1 LFRKFDSASKRIND
15 EKEYAMKSLNM
26 TIAIVGIVLVVG
38 GCSRATI
45 SPNWGVAYQEMR
57 AKQVLDPAAGE
68 NLAPVEGQD
77 GKVNATAMETY
88 RQGFEKPDVDLGR
101 SMVSSGVKTQ

>member
-1 LFRKFDSASKRIND
+1 
-15 EKEYAMKSLNM
+15 MKTLNVA
-26 TIAIVGIVLVVG
+26 IAVVGIALSVG
-38 GCSRATI
+38 ACSRATI

-68 NLAPVEGQD
+68 RLDPVEGQD
-77 GKVNATAMETY
+77 GRVNATAMEAY
-88 RQGFEKPDVDLGR
+88 RQDFEKPNADLGR

>member
-1 LFRKFDSASKRIND
+1 
-15 EKEYAMKSLNM
+15 MKIMRL
-26 TIAIVGIVLVVG
+26 AVAVVGIGVMFG
-38 GCSRATI
+38 ACSNATI

-57 AKQVLDPAAGE
+57 AKQVLDPVAGE

-77 GKVNATAMETY
+77 GSVNATAMETY
-88 RQGFEKPDVDLGR
+88 RKGFEKPDIDLGR